1 MSHTYGSKL
10 GDQTNHR
17 FGRHSHHTYHF
28 ESLSD
33 PSWRAV
39 IFRSFTC
46 SKENAKKKHIRT
58 SSSNIPEKENKKTT
72 PPFWGSR
79 IAGIVRC
86 FFRSKPSRDWI
97 DSPSHH
103 CWVESHA
110 VAWQL
115 RFPRLLPNNP
125 QHCMQP
131 RHGNTLPSW
140 IWVWVA
146 VGWLVGIEDITSRG
160 IIDLNQRLMEMG
172 MRSEFDVTVET

>member
-46 SKENAKKKHIRT
+46 SKENDKKNTLEHHLPT
-58 SSSNIPEKENKKTT
+58 SQKKRKQKAT

-79 IAGIVRC
+79 IAGIVI
-86 FFRSKPSRDWI
+86 PGI

-146 VGWLVGIEDITSRG
+146 VGWLVGIANITSRG

-172 MRSEFDVTVET
+172 MRSEFDVTVVT